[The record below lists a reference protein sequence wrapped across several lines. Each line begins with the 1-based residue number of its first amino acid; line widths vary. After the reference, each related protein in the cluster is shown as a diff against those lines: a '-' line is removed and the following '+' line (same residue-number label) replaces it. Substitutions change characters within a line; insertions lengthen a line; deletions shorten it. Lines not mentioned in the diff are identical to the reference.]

1 MCPGCYNEN
10 EKGYCLSCRKLL
22 FDGAKVSPILNF
34 ESPKAG
40 NLPAFQEKTSRLSI
54 SGVQLKYSLMLDGK
68 ELKLTEKRGQYI
80 LKPIPPT
87 TLIVNPDQAPE
98 NEHLTMQIASQIF
111 GIQAAPNALI
121 YFKDGTPAYLTRRF
135 DVQQDGSKH
144 LQEDMAQI
152 SGQSRQ
158 SLGEN
163 FKYQGSY
170 KRIGE
175 MISLHVAAAYPA
187 LESFFRIVLFN
198 YIFSNGD
205 AHLKNFSLIR
215 TSMGDYTLSPAYDL
229 MSTVLHTPHESDTA
243 LNLYEGD
250 LDSAY
255 YNTYGCYGQPN
266 FRELANRIGLI
277 NMRTNRIISNL
288 LLSRDRVADM
298 ITNSFLKEEVKEKY
312 QAAYRDKIRRMGLT
326 ADMIGQIIDPK
337 TNDPYAPTTEGPTKL
352 VFRDGSKKVGY
363 FQERPQLAHL
373 ENENKYTFIENNYMA
388 SFSKTNDDRYVT
400 IVDGDELVDVEYN
413 GVSILNNGSSR

>member
-1 MCPGCYNEN
+1 MCPGCYDVDA
-10 EKGYCLSCRKLL
+10 KGYCLSCRKLL
-22 FDGAKVSPILNF
+22 FDGAKVSPTLNF
-34 ESPKAG
+34 DSPKAG

-87 TLIVNPDQAPE
+87 TLIANPGQAPE

-111 GIQAAPNALI
+111 GIRAAPNALI
-121 YFKDGTPAYLTRRF
+121 YFSDGTPAYLTRRF

-163 FKYQGSY
+163 FKYDGSY
-170 KRIGE
+170 DRIGE
-175 MISLHVAAAYPA
+175 MIRIHVAAFHPA
-187 LESFFRIVLFN
+187 LENFFRIVLFN

-229 MSTVLHTPHESDTA
+229 MSTVLHTPHETDTA

-250 LDSAY
+250 LDSEY
-255 YNTYGCYGQPN
+255 YNKYGCYGQPN

-277 NMRTNRIISNL
+277 PMRSNRIISYL
-288 LLSRDRVADM
+288 LMSRDRVEGM
-298 ITNSFLKEEVKEKY
+298 IRNSFLEEEVKGKY
-312 QAAYRDKIRRMGLT
+312 LAAYRDKLHRMGLT
-326 ADMIGQIIDPK
+326 EDMIGQVIDPK
-337 TNDPYAPTTEGPTKL
+337 TNDPYAPTTAPTKL
-352 VFRDGSKKVGY
+352 VFRDGSIKVGY
-363 FQERPQLAHL
+363 FQKRPQLAHL
-373 ENENKYTFIENNYMA
+373 ENENKYTFIDNGNKA
-388 SFSKTNDDRYVT
+388 DFRKTNDDKYVT
-400 IVDGDELVDVEYN
+400 IVDGDELVDVEYE
-413 GVSILNNGSSR
+413 GMSILNSGS